1 MPTPTNRT
9 PRTVALL
16 LAAGSGTRFGSD
28 KMVQPIRG
36 KPLWLRTYEALA
48 DIPEIDAIGI
58 VAAEANVEAFRLLAP
73 EALFVVPGGQS
84 RQESCRRGVDALPAE
99 TEIVLV
105 HDGARPFVNREV
117 VADVLAE
124 VERCGAAAPAVPVT
138 DTVRRT
144 DRDPAEIVD
153 RRHLVGM
160 QTPQGSRVD
169 WLRQAFARAERDG
182 KEYTDEFALL
192 AAAGFHG
199 TITPGN
205 PANFKVTSPSD
216 AARAAAA
223 FGPPEI
229 RVGIGYDI
237 HPFTDDPNKV
247 LYLGGVPFPGHRA
260 LEGHSD
266 ADAMLHAI
274 ADAILGAAALGDIGH
289 HFPNTDSRWK
299 GVRSDVFLRESARL
313 VKEAGWSI
321 ANIDVTVV
329 AESPKLSA
337 RISEMRDVIS
347 QAVQLDP
354 RRISIKATTNERLGA
369 LGRGEGI
376 AAMATC
382 TLAQTA

>member
-1 MPTPTNRT
+1 
-9 PRTVALL
+9 
-16 LAAGSGTRFGSD
+16 
-28 KMVQPIRG
+28 MVQPIRG

-48 DIPEIDAIGI
+48 DIDEIDGIGI
-58 VAAEANVEAFRLLAP
+58 VAAEANVETFRRQAP
-73 EALFVVPGGQS
+73 DALFVVPGGRS
-84 RQESCRRGVDALPAE
+84 RQESCRRGVDALPE
-99 TEIVLV
+99 GTEIVLV
-105 HDGARPFVNREV
+105 HDGARPFVTRDIVAEV
-117 VADVLAE
+117 VAE

-138 DTVRRT
+138 DTVRRI
-144 DRDPAEIVD
+144 DRSPAEIVD
-153 RRHLVGM
+153 RRNLVGM
-160 QTPQGSRVD
+160 QTPQGARAE
-169 WLRQAFARAERDG
+169 WLRQALDQADRDG
-182 KEYTDEFALL
+182 REYTDEFALL

-199 TITPGN
+199 SITSGRPE
-205 PANFKVTSPSD
+205 NFKVTSASD

-223 FGPPEI
+223 FGPPEV

-237 HPFTDDPNKV
+237 HPFTQDPDKV

-289 HFPNTDSRWK
+289 HFPNTDPRWK
-299 GVRSDVFLRESARL
+299 GVRSDTFLRESARL

-337 RISEMRDVIS
+337 RISEMREVIS